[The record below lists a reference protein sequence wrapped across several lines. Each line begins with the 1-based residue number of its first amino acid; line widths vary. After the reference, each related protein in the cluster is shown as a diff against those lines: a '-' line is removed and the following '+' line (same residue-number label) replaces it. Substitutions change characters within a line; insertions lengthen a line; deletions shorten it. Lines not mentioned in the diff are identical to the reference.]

1 MKVYV
6 LVKMD
11 KNFVLISIYIS
22 KMIID
27 DNKKIVLKILKN
39 KKIICIIYIIKKTLE
54 NRQLFVLFVQLENK
68 YKFFIR
74 NLIFSE

>member
-27 DNKKIVLKILKN
+27 DNKKIVFKILKN
-39 KKIICIIYIIKKTLE
+39 KIICIIYIIKKTLE
-54 NRQLFVLFVQLENK
+54 NKQLFVLFVQLKNK
-68 YKFFIR
+68 NKFFIR
-74 NLIFSE
+74 NLIFFE

>member
-27 DNKKIVLKILKN
+27 DNKKIVFKILKN
-39 KKIICIIYIIKKTLE
+39 KIICIIYIIKKTLE
-54 NRQLFVLFVQLENK
+54 NRQLFVLFVQLKNK
-68 YKFFIR
+68 NKFFIR
-74 NLIFSE
+74 NLIFFE

>member
-11 KNFVLISIYIS
+11 KNFVLINIYIS
-22 KMIID
+22 KIIID
-27 DNKKIVLKILKN
+27 DNKKIVFKILKN
-39 KKIICIIYIIKKTLE
+39 KIICIIYIIKKTLE

-68 YKFFIR
+68 NKFFIR
-74 NLIFSE
+74 NLIFFE

>member
-27 DNKKIVLKILKN
+27 DKKIILKILKN

-68 YKFFIR
+68 NKFFIR
-74 NLIFSE
+74 NHIFFK

>member
-11 KNFVLISIYIS
+11 KNFVLINIYIS

-27 DNKKIVLKILKN
+27 DNKKIVFKILKN
-39 KKIICIIYIIKKTLE
+39 KIICIIYIIKKTLE

-68 YKFFIR
+68 NKFFIR
-74 NLIFSE
+74 NLIFFE

>member
-11 KNFVLISIYIS
+11 KNFILINIYIS

-27 DNKKIVLKILKN
+27 DNKKIVFKILKN
-39 KKIICIIYIIKKTLE
+39 KIICIIYIIKKTLE

-68 YKFFIR
+68 NKFFIR
-74 NLIFSE
+74 NLIFFE

>member
-6 LVKMD
+6 LVKMN
-11 KNFVLISIYIS
+11 KNFVLINIYIS

-27 DNKKIVLKILKN
+27 DNKKIVFKILKN
-39 KKIICIIYIIKKTLE
+39 KIICIIYIIKKTLE

-68 YKFFIR
+68 NKFFIR
-74 NLIFSE
+74 NLIFFE

>member
-11 KNFVLISIYIS
+11 KNFVLINIYIS

-27 DNKKIVLKILKN
+27 DNKKIVFKILKN
-39 KKIICIIYIIKKTLE
+39 KIICIIYIIKKTLE
-54 NRQLFVLFVQLENK
+54 NRQLFVSFVQLENK
-68 YKFFIR
+68 NKFFIR
-74 NLIFSE
+74 NLIFFE

>member
-27 DNKKIVLKILKN
+27 DKKIILKILKN

-54 NRQLFVLFVQLENK
+54 NRQLFVLFVQIENK
-68 YKFFIR
+68 NKFFIR
-74 NLIFSE
+74 NHIFFK